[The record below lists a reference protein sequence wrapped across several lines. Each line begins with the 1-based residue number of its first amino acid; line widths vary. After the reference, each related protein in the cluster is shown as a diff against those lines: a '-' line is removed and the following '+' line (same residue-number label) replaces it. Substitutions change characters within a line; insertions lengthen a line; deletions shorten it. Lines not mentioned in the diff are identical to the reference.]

1 VDWLSSVFMTKPA
14 ELTVQRV
21 AMAYGDH
28 DSWTVVGADAA
39 VVEPVEV
46 FLAHLHA
53 VERSPNTVRAYAHD
67 LRDWF
72 EFCERSDLVWSA
84 VGLEDVGRFV
94 AWLRLAHAAR
104 NEPNV
109 VAFPTMRSAG
119 CSESTV
125 NRKLSAVSAF
135 YEFHQRRGVDLGDLL
150 VTWHRRGSGGGSWRP
165 FLAHLGSRRERT
177 RRVRMRADKRLPATL
192 DEQQVAAVL
201 AGCERLRDRL
211 LFTLLA
217 AAGLRIGEALGLRH
231 NDIDVAARLVTV
243 TRRTNVNGA
252 RAKSGS
258 RQIPVSAGLI
268 RLYSDYL
275 HAEYG
280 DLDSDYVFVNLW
292 AEPVGAPMTYRSVY
306 DLVLR
311 LRKHSGV
318 VFSPHVFR
326 HSYATGLLRRGV
338 SVEVV
343 SKLLGHASIN
353 TTGDTYAHLSVE
365 DTRRALVGAGV
376 LDGNAESR

>member
-1 VDWLSSVFMTKPA
+1 MP
-14 ELTVQRV
+14 
-21 AMAYGDH
+21 YGDR
-28 DSWTVVGADAA
+28 DSWTVVGADAG

-72 EFCERSDLVWSA
+72 EFCGQYGLVWST

-94 AWLRLAHAAR
+94 AWLRSAHAVR

-109 VAFPTMRSAG
+109 VALPTARPAG

-150 VTWHRRGSGGGSWRP
+150 VTWHRRGSGSGSWRP
-165 FLAHLGSRRERT
+165 LLAHLGSRPERA
-177 RRVRMRADKRLPATL
+177 RRVRMRADKHLPATL
-192 DEQQVAAVL
+192 DERQAAAVL
-201 AGCERLRDRL
+201 AACERLRDRF

-217 AAGLRIGEALGLRH
+217 ETGLRIGEALGLRH
-231 NDIDVAARLVTV
+231 NDIDAAARTVTV
-243 TRRTNVNGA
+243 TTRINLNGA

-258 RQIPVSAGLI
+258 RQIPVPAHLI

-280 DLDSDYVFVNLW
+280 DLDSDYVFVKLW

-311 LRKHSGV
+311 LRKRSGV

-326 HSYATGLLRRGV
+326 HTYATGLLRRGV

-365 DTRRALVGAGV
+365 DTRRALVDAGV
-376 LDGNAESR
+376 LDGNGESR